1 MTTQQLNT
9 KELFASLDAAS
20 SELLALISSAD
31 TSIINRV
38 PFKNSWTA
46 AQLVVHLIKS
56 NSHIVRS
63 LSLKGKIIERDPA
76 ERAPELEKIFLDFS
90 TKMQSPEF
98 ILPQDMI
105 YHKEEIIKDYVQSM
119 EQLKDER
126 DHVNLLEAISH
137 RAFGEITK
145 LELLYFVLYH
155 TQRHLHQLKN
165 ILSIL
170 FYPKNQQ

>member
-76 ERAPELEKIFLDFS
+76 ERAFELEKIFLDFS

-119 EQLKDER
+119 EQLKEKR
-126 DHVNLLEAISH
+126 NHVNLLETIS
-137 RAFGEITK
+137 
-145 LELLYFVLYH
+145 
-155 TQRHLHQLKN
+155 
-165 ILSIL
+165 
-170 FYPKNQQ
+170 

>member
-31 TSIINRV
+31 TSIINSV

-119 EQLKDER
+119 EQLKEKR